1 MEHGRDQPMTGSILH
16 LIGQMRRGGAER
28 QLLHLA
34 GALQARGWRQAVV
47 SFHAGDA
54 WTSRWAECGI
64 RLYEIAGHPFKP
76 WRLWQLARVVHRE
89 RPAILHAWSPHVAE
103 YARWAWGK
111 GGAKTLYGLRI
122 DATVDKETG
131 EPVGRL
137 GRMAALSNADCAVS
151 NSRSAVDRLVERGVR
166 LPRTEVIYNIVV
178 PHGHARPAELA
189 AVPRI
194 VAVGSLIPRKG
205 YDCLIQAAAILA
217 GQGKQ
222 FEVLL
227 AGEGPERSRLERLS
241 SALKLTG
248 SVQFLGA
255 IDHVPDLLAGA
266 HVLAHP
272 SKREGLSNTILEA
285 MAERVPVVSTWEC
298 AAEIIDD
305 GRTGLLVPAGKPA
318 ELAAA
323 ICRLLD
329 TSELRNQIANA
340 ALQHVERHCNIETI
354 TQQYERVY
362 QSLLTDA
369 VIASDGHR
377 FAHNP

>member
-1 MEHGRDQPMTGSILH
+1 MG
-16 LIGQMRRGGAER
+16 RGGAER

-34 GALQARGWRQAVV
+34 GALHARGWRQAVV
-47 SFHAGDA
+47 SFHAGDP
-54 WTSRWAECGI
+54 WTSRWAEYGI
-64 RLYEIAGHPFKP
+64 RLYEIARHPFKP
-76 WRLWQLARVVHRE
+76 WRLWQLARVFRRE
-89 RPAILHAWSPHVAE
+89 RPTILHAWSPHAAE

-111 GGAKTLYGLRI
+111 NGAKTLYGLRI
-122 DATVDKETG
+122 DATVDSATG
-131 EPVGRL
+131 EPVERL
-137 GRMAALSNADCAVS
+137 GRMGALSNADCAVS
-151 NSRSAVDRLVERGVR
+151 NSRSALDRLVERGVK
-166 LPRTEVIYNIVV
+166 LPRSEVIYNIVV
-178 PHGHARPAELA
+178 PHGQARPVELA

-248 SVQFLGA
+248 CVHFLGA
-255 IDHVPDLLAGA
+255 IDHVPELLAGA

-285 MAERVPVVSTWEC
+285 MAERLPVVSTWEC

-329 TSELRNQIANA
+329 APELCRQIATA
-340 ALQHVERHCNIETI
+340 ALQHVERHCNTETI
-354 TQQYERVY
+354 TKQYERVY
-362 QSLLTDA
+362 QSLLEDA
-369 VIASDGHR
+369 VTPTDDRKSAY
-377 FAHNP
+377 NP